1 MSKEIYIFGH
11 KSPDTDSICSA
22 ISLAYLRNKMVE
34 ENRED
39 EFKHWGKVDSEA
51 TYVAKAAGEPN
62 SETAYVLKRFGVDAP
77 EVLLDIRKQVKDIN
91 FRYVSPVSEEISLKE
106 AWTKM
111 NDEKAYTVPIIEE
124 GEVMKGIITIGDIA
138 REYMNVEDSV
148 TVGIAKTSYRNIIEV
163 LEGEMIV
170 GDETGVVD
178 GGKIRIAAANPL
190 LVERYAEPGDV
201 VVLSDDDENQ
211 KLLINKGVRC
221 VIICNDVDIRPE
233 VLELAEEK
241 GVAIIKTAHD
251 SYTCARLM
259 NQSIPARHFMRSA
272 EEVCVFKYDEF
283 IDDIREVIAEKRHRN
298 FPVVDNDGNYK
309 GMLDKSSLIDMSSKK
324 VILVDHNEMNQAVF
338 GLFDAEVVEVV
349 DHHKLGTVETMQ
361 PISLIN
367 KPVGSTAT
375 IIYQLF
381 VEAGIEIPYDIAG
394 LLCSAILSDT
404 MLFKSPTCTEADGD
418 AARAMAKQHDIDLA
432 NLWEEM
438 LRASLDLDS
447 KTEKEIFYQ
456 DYKHFA
462 AEGFTFG
469 AGQVLAANE
478 ADVQLVKDRMVPY
491 LETALAGEGI
501 DLVCLMITNVTDE
514 STDLIFTGSNAKA
527 FIESAFGKKTDGH
540 CVHLEGVVSRKKQ
553 LIPPMMAVLNK

>member
-22 ISLAYLRNKMVE
+22 ICLAYLRNRMVE
-34 ENRED
+34 ENKED

-62 SETAYVLKRFGVDAP
+62 SETAYVLNRFGVDAP

-91 FRYVSPVSEEISLKE
+91 FRYVPPVSEEISLKE

-111 NDEKAYTVPIIEE
+111 NEEKAYTVPIITE
-124 GEVMKGIITIGDIA
+124 GDKMKGIITIGDIA

-148 TVGIAKTSYRNIIEV
+148 SVGIAKTSYKNIIEV
-163 LEGEMIV
+163 LEGEMLI
-170 GDETGVVD
+170 GDETAVVD
-178 GGKIRIAAANPL
+178 GGRIRIAAANPL

-221 VIICNDVDIRPE
+221 VIICNDVEIRPE

-259 NQSIPARHFMRSA
+259 NQSIPARHFMRPA
-272 EEVCVFKYDEF
+272 DEVCVFEYDEF

-298 FPVVDNDGNYK
+298 FPVVDNDGNYR

-349 DHHKLGTVETMQ
+349 DHHKLGTVETMN

-375 IIYQLF
+375 IVYQLF

-404 MLFKSPTCTEADGD
+404 MLFKSPTCTSADGD
-418 AARAMAKQHDIDLA
+418 AAKAMAEKHNIDLA

-456 DYKHFA
+456 DYKHFT

-478 ADVQLVKDRMVPY
+478 DDVQLVKDRMVPY

-527 FIESAFGKKTDGH
+527 FIESAFGKKTDGN
-540 CVHLEGVVSRKKQ
+540 CIHLEGVVSRKKQ